1 MADTATATR
10 TNRAYEKLQENVE
23 RIRSSEQWKAAL
35 QVRAKLHNYSFS
47 NVMLIALQCPDA
59 TMIAGYRKWQELGR
73 QVRKG
78 EKSIAILA
86 PLVKKTKDEDGEEKR
101 RVVGF
106 RAASVFDVSQTD
118 GEELPMPPAPKLLD
132 GEGDVIEGAYQRVV
146 DFAAGL
152 GSKVELVDPE
162 QLGSAN
168 GAFYLSTKAILVR
181 SDLSP
186 LHRLKTAIHEVAHA
200 MMHDGGSERQLGEVE
215 AESTAYLVSDALGF
229 DTGEYSFAYV
239 AGWGGD
245 TETLLKAGDRACKAA
260 DQIIT
265 AITAHDEVA
274 S

>member
-1 MADTATATR
+1 MTKAATATR
-10 TNRAYEKLQENVE
+10 TNRAYETLTENVE

-86 PLVKKTKDEDGEEKR
+86 PMVKKMKDDDGEEKR
-101 RVVGF
+101 RVIGF

-118 GEELPMPPAPKLLD
+118 GEELPMPPAPQLLD
-132 GEGDVIEGAYQRVV
+132 GDGEAIDAAYQRVV
-146 DFAAGL
+146 ELAGTL

-162 QLGSAN
+162 TLGTAN
-168 GAFYLSTKAILVR
+168 GAYYLATKAIVIR

-200 MMHDGGSERQLGEVE
+200 MMHNGASDRQLGEVE

-229 DTGEYSFAYV
+229 DTGSYSFAYV
-239 AGWGGD
+239 AGWAG
-245 TETLLKAGDRACKAA
+245 ETDALLKAGDRACKAA